1 VAFQLDV
8 QVTLSVLD
16 RLIDNDPRSADE
28 AVPTRAETVR
38 KLRAAVRRDIEWLLN
53 SRRIAVPPDE
63 ELRELNQSAYVYG
76 LPDLS
81 TVSLAN
87 INDRAS
93 LLGAIERSIKLF
105 EPRLA
110 DVRVVPVEDPAQK
123 TIQRL
128 DFRIEAMLLMDPSPE
143 HVSFDTTVDG
153 VSQSY
158 KVRAEGVE

>member
-1 VAFQLDV
+1 
-8 QVTLSVLD
+8 
-16 RLIDNDPRSADE
+16 
-28 AVPTRAETVR
+28 
-38 KLRAAVRRDIEWLLN
+38 
-53 SRRIAVPPDE
+53 
-63 ELRELNQSAYVYG
+63 LNQSAYVYG

-87 INDRAS
+87 IDDRTS
-93 LLGAIERSIKLF
+93 LLAAIERSIRLF

-110 DVRVVPVEDPAQK
+110 DVRVIPIEDATNK